1 MLYSVGMAAKIYYI
15 SKKPFEIFKL
25 LADGAKYFE
34 RAMARDNLR
43 KRDGQEIFNLYEKIM
58 DRLRLKF
65 KGPLGVGVFADPCEF
80 LVAAHS
86 IVEMTQKLQELLGTT
101 WRCSRT
107 LPCTWSSCL
116 LCNSVKIQKL
126 GQKNLEE
133 YSTQLSPYSSQED
146 FLEKT
151 YNTECSV
158 CLAYDLREE
167 GEYVFILNCR
177 HMFCKY
183 CFHNWS
189 AHCNHPS
196 LWVNHRY

>member
-1 MLYSVGMAAKIYYI
+1 MLYSIDMAAKIYYI
-15 SKKPFEIFKL
+15 SKKPFNIFKL
-25 LADGAKYFE
+25 LADGAKYFN
-34 RAMARDNLR
+34 RALARDNLR
-43 KRDGQEIFNLYEKIM
+43 KRDAQEIFNLYENIM
-58 DRLRLKF
+58 ERLRSKF
-65 KGPLGVGVFADPCEF
+65 KEPLAWVGVFADPYEF

-101 WRCSRT
+101 WRCSRA
-107 LPCTWSSCL
+107 LPCRGSPCL

-133 YSTQLSPYSSQED
+133 FSSQLSLYSSQED

-151 YNTECSV
+151 YDTECRV

-177 HMFCKY
+177 HMFCKD

-189 AHCNHPS
+189 AHCKHPS
-196 LWVNHRY
+196 L